1 MIKYIFTLFL
11 LICSMPFL
19 MAQYGGQ
26 ALNRTLKMD
35 VDKKAVILDEKV
47 IEWRHHLHQYPELS
61 NREFKTSAFIEKHLR
76 ELGLEIR
83 TKVAHTGIVA
93 VLHGAKPG
101 PVVAL
106 RADMDGLPLVERV
119 DLPYASKEK
128 GEFNGEEVGVMHAC
142 GHDTHVAM
150 LMGAAEIL
158 TSMKDS
164 IAGSIVF
171 LFQPAEEGV
180 PPGEEGGAEMM
191 IKEGALLNPKVDA
204 IFGLHIGSG
213 LEAGKIMY
221 KPGPMMAAVNTMTI
235 TVKGKGTHGSTPW
248 TGVDPIVTAAQI
260 IMGLQTI
267 VSRQMDLVREP
278 VVITIGKIEGGV
290 RANIIPEECKL
301 TGTIR
306 TLDTSMQRIVHQKI
320 RNTATQIAESAG
332 ATVDITIDKGYPITY
347 NDPSLTT
354 RMVPTLYEVT
364 GGVMHV
370 QLAKASTGA
379 EDFSFYQLHIPGLFL
394 WLGGMKPGTNPATAP
409 LHHTPDFRV
418 EDSSMKLGVRTLC
431 YLALD
436 YLVQPRS

>member
-1 MIKYIFTLFL
+1 
-11 LICSMPFL
+11 
-19 MAQYGGQ
+19 
-26 ALNRTLKMD
+26 MD
-35 VDKKAVILDEKV
+35 VDRKANNLEGKV

-61 NREFKTSAFIEKHLR
+61 NREFKTAAFIEAHLR
-76 ELGLEIR
+76 TLGLEIR

-93 VLHGAKPG
+93 VLHGALPG

-119 DLPYASKEK
+119 DLPYASKEN

-158 TSMKDS
+158 SFMRDS
-164 IAGSIVF
+164 IAGTIVF

-180 PPGEEGGAEMM
+180 PAGEEGGAELM
-191 IKEGALLNPKVDA
+191 IKEGALSNPKVDA

-213 LEAGKIMY
+213 LEAGRIMY

-267 VSRQMDLVREP
+267 VSRQMDLTREP
-278 VVITIGKIEGGV
+278 VVITIGKIDGGV
-290 RANIIPEECKL
+290 RANIIPEEC
-301 TGTIR
+301 TMVGTIR
-306 TLDTSMQRIVHQKI
+306 TLDTSMQRIIHHKI
-320 RNTATQIAESAG
+320 RHTATQIAESAG

-354 RMVPTLYEVT
+354 RMLPTLYEAA
-364 GGVMHV
+364 GGVPNV
-370 QLAKASTGA
+370 QLTKAGTGA
-379 EDFSFYQLHIPGLFL
+379 EDFSFYQLHIPGLFV
-394 WLGGMKPGTNPATAP
+394 WLGGMKPGSNPATAP
-409 LHHTPDFRV
+409 LHHTPDFKV
-418 EDSSMKLGVRTLC
+418 DDSSMKLGVRTLC

-436 YLVQPRS
+436 YLSQSRT